1 MSVGQEEIVTGS
13 DADLITRMLHE
24 WNEGDVDALA
34 QVFDPEVEVR
44 PALSTFLASMVYRGH
59 EGIREWYAETNE
71 PWAQLQAEAERFV
84 EAGDRTVVI
93 VALHARVSGSEIDV
107 AARIAHVVTVRD
119 GRILRLDG
127 YDEPDK
133 ALAAVGL
140 AEQAEAY

>member
-1 MSVGQEEIVTGS
+1 MKGS
-13 DADLITRMLHE
+13 DADLITRMLDE
-24 WNEGDVDALA
+24 WNGGDVDALL

-59 EGIREWYAETNE
+59 EGVRTWYAETNE
-71 PWAQLQAEAERFV
+71 PWAQLHADAERFI

-93 VALHARVSGSEIDV
+93 VALHARVPGGEIDV
-107 AARIAHVVTVRD
+107 AARIAHVVSVRD
-119 GRILRLDG
+119 GRIVRLDG

-140 AEQAEAY
+140 AEQAQAY

>member
-1 MSVGQEEIVTGS
+1 MTGS

-84 EAGDRTVVI
+84 AAGDRTVVI

>member
-1 MSVGQEEIVTGS
+1 MSVGQEEIVRGS

-24 WNEGDVDALA
+24 WNEGDVDALVR
-34 QVFDPEVEVR
+34 VFDPEVEVR

-59 EGIREWYAETNE
+59 EGVRTWYAETNE
-71 PWAQLQAEAERFV
+71 PWAQLQADAERFI
-84 EAGDRTVVI
+84 EAGDRTIVI
-93 VALHARVSGSEIDV
+93 VALHARVPGGEIEV

-119 GRILRLDG
+119 GKVVRLDG

>member
-1 MSVGQEEIVTGS
+1 VHVGQEEIVKGS
-13 DADLITRMLHE
+13 DADLITRMLDE
-24 WNEGDVDALA
+24 WNGGDLDALL

-44 PALSTFLASMVYRGH
+44 PALSTFMASMVYRGH
-59 EGIREWYAETNE
+59 EGVREWYAETNE

-119 GRILRLDG
+119 GRIVRLDG